1 MSTNE
6 KENSHPFEGFE
17 LIAVI
22 LLGLAAIATA
32 VASYQAAL
40 YGGKSLESYSQAN
53 KLTTEGALERSRAIV
68 EMGRDNAIDTEAMR
82 LILEGDDATDTTLTE
97 RNYAIATY
105 LYTRQ
110 ISEAGYKALGLPPE
124 ARKAVTATRMTAD
137 ERKQEALQEEI
148 LEKAM
153 EKDLTE
159 DETYRKEMFTKSQ
172 ALFDQAEKVFKEGQ
186 AANQTGDKF
195 QLVAVVYAISLF
207 FGGVAQV
214 FRHDKTRW
222 LILSVGSV
230 FMVGAT
236 IYLFTLPWTF

>member
-1 MSTNE
+1 M
-6 KENSHPFEGFE
+6 
-17 LIAVI
+17 
-22 LLGLAAIATA
+22 
-32 VASYQAAL
+32 
-40 YGGKSLESYSQAN
+40 
-53 KLTTEGALERSRAIV
+53 
-68 EMGRDNAIDTEAMR
+68 
-82 LILEGDDATDTTLTE
+82 
-97 RNYAIATY
+97 
-105 LYTRQ
+105 
-110 ISEAGYKALGLPPE
+110 SEAGYKALGLPPE
-124 ARKAVTATRMTAD
+124 ARQAVTATRTTAA
-137 ERKQEALQEEI
+137 EQKQEALQDEI

-153 EKDLTE
+153 EKDLAE

-172 ALFDQAEKVFKEGQ
+172 ALFDQAEKAFKEGQ

-214 FRHDKTRW
+214 FRHDKTCW